1 MLKSIFPLTEVL
13 QPQWKSSLEPIAEM
27 QLESSKLIKVCQLVL
42 LLEYQ
47 SHLVQ
52 SLSSNQLHPPSQEMR
67 LSAYCILLL
76 FPYCSRYCNFF
87 CCFISSWFS
96 YSTSAANFLCTISF
110 YSSCDCYN
118 IRMWVFMLLLSLS

>member
-67 LSAYCILLL
+67 LSALKLLVNTIAGMRNPLLVCILHPTTFSLL
-76 FPYCSRYCNFF
+76 QS
-87 CCFISSWFS
+87 
-96 YSTSAANFLCTISF
+96 
-110 YSSCDCYN
+110 
-118 IRMWVFMLLLSLS
+118 LL